1 MLFEMNLKGFSG
13 NRDYRNLP
21 QNTNKINDFE
31 KRKGE
36 FTEFLEVI
44 NLFSD
49 SARRPF
55 KASVLNSR
63 SLAEFI
69 NPSTNYTKFISD
81 LFEFTG
87 KKLTSHDR
95 NNITLIRAL
104 VEHNYEILL
113 RLFNEA
119 PLFISRKLGLH
130 HTSQRF
136 FVLKIIMLCASL
148 GNPYQQMNSDIPKY
162 LENQLKDADPSIIVN
177 ILGVDKDF
185 FSALCATE
193 GGDFT
198 QYVKYLS
205 SKNTKFLPLASLFC
219 WLNLPFVA
227 HIYDRAKGSNNRNER
242 KTISALLMYGFLNA
256 TSCFF
261 SANSN
266 KKQDL
271 DKEMK
276 EHLSLITEHLKAN
289 VRDAL
294 DYYMDEMSERDVK
307 NVTWFSAEL
316 TDVWNGVNEDYC
328 EIWLEQAK
336 AKNTEKEVELDEL
349 AKKFKATFVDTVY
362 QKAINAVKTYVDTQ
376 YLRENQQDDN
386 QKFYEPIFKFFPLL
400 LFANSGLAKLGTLD
414 GLIEE
419 VFDDGDKKDKPMPDI
434 IETMFS
440 GLLLKEGKETD
451 KKQLLIKD
459 RIIAQKNS
467 LKLIMIGFEI
477 LEKKKIGTDSKS
489 KELIYRLLQKM

>member
-13 NRDYRNLP
+13 NRDYRNFP
-21 QNTNKINDFE
+21 ENAKKIKDFE
-31 KRKGE
+31 KRKAE
-36 FTEFLEVI
+36 YTEFLEVI

-87 KKLTSHDR
+87 KKLTSHDK
-95 NNITLIRAL
+95 NNLILIRAL

-119 PLFISRKLGLH
+119 PLFMSRKLGVH
-130 HTSQRF
+130 HLSQRY

-148 GNPYQQMNSDIPKY
+148 GNPYQQMNCSIPKY
-162 LENQLKDADPSIIVN
+162 LENQLKDADSSIIVN

-198 QYVKYLS
+198 QYIKYLS

-227 HIYDRAKGSNNRNER
+227 HIYDRAKGSARDER

-276 EHLSLITEHLKAN
+276 HHLSLIEEHLKEH

-294 DYYMDEMSERDVK
+294 DNYMEEMSERDVQ

-336 AKNTEKEVELDEL
+336 AKNKEVELDVL
-349 AKKFKATFVDTVY
+349 AKKFKASFVDTVY
-362 QKAINAVKTYVDTQ
+362 QKALNAVKTYVETQ

-419 VFDDGDKKDKPMPDI
+419 VFDDGDNKDKPKPDI

-451 KKQLLIKD
+451 KKQIMIKD
-459 RIIAQKNS
+459 RIFAQKNS

-477 LEKKKIGTDSKS
+477 LEKQKIGTDSKS
-489 KELIYRLLQKM
+489 KELINRLLQEM